1 MPNQVLDDMLDKK
14 TRYQNLVVAYSPWLY
29 RYAYWISGEKTAS
42 EDLVQ
47 ETFLRAWRFLD
58 SLKDEA
64 AAKSWLTTILRREN
78 ARKFEKRSLD
88 YSDVEVDSL
97 PSQHEDFDTRP
108 EVIALR
114 VAMKQLPD
122 KYREPLVLQ
131 VLEGFSLDEIAEIFD
146 IPRNT
151 VATRLHRA
159 RQKLRKQLE
168 GQEDLQPIRGNKA

>member
-1 MPNQVLDDMLDKK
+1 VPNQVLDDMLDKK

-168 GQEDLQPIRGNKA
+168 GQEDLHPIRGNKA

>member
-1 MPNQVLDDMLDKK
+1 MLDKQ
-14 TRYQNLVVAYSPWLY
+14 TRYQNLVEAYSPWLY
-29 RYAYWISGEKTAS
+29 RYAYWISGEKSAS

-78 ARKFEKRSLD
+78 ARKFEKKSLEFTD
-88 YSDVEVDSL
+88 IEIDSV
-97 PSQHEDFDTRP
+97 PSQNEDFDTRP

-114 VAMKQLPD
+114 VAMKQLPN

-131 VLEGFSLDEIAEIFD
+131 VLEGFSLDEIADIFD

-159 RQKLRKQLE
+159 RQKLRKTLE
-168 GQEDLQPIRGNKA
+168 GREDQYPIRGNNT